1 MQIIQIVSSISELGV
16 SFKFQLNVASYYQLI
31 HVLIHDFDEDDRV
44 KVTALPTLVHV
55 SSIHR
60 TSCSSQKFWKR
71 PIVREPGGRTRH
83 VSLWKILP
91 IHLIPRLFRI

>member
-1 MQIIQIVSSISELGV
+1 MQIIQIVSSISELGVV

-60 TSCSSQKFWKR
+60 TSCSSQKF
-71 PIVREPGGRTRH
+71 
-83 VSLWKILP
+83 
-91 IHLIPRLFRI
+91 

>member
-1 MQIIQIVSSISELGV
+1 MLHVILVLKNEWFHLQRFRPINMQIIQIVSSISELGVV

-60 TSCSSQKFWKR
+60 TSCSSQKF
-71 PIVREPGGRTRH
+71 
-83 VSLWKILP
+83 
-91 IHLIPRLFRI
+91 

>member
-1 MQIIQIVSSISELGV
+1 MLHFLLVLRNEWFHLQRFRPINMQIIQIVSSISELGV

-60 TSCSSQKFWKR
+60 TSCSSQKF
-71 PIVREPGGRTRH
+71 
-83 VSLWKILP
+83 
-91 IHLIPRLFRI
+91 

>member
-1 MQIIQIVSSISELGV
+1 MLHVLLVLKNEWFHLQRFRPINMQIIQIVSSISELGVV

-60 TSCSSQKFWKR
+60 TSCSSQKF
-71 PIVREPGGRTRH
+71 
-83 VSLWKILP
+83 
-91 IHLIPRLFRI
+91 